1 VIGFHEGASGLSGGF
16 LGVDIFFVLSGFLIT
31 DLLVARYDRTG
42 RLDLAG
48 FWTRRARR
56 LLPALAGMLVVV
68 TAAATVIEPGQEAS
82 LRLALL
88 AAGTYT
94 SNWYQILHHVSYFA
108 AAGQAGAPPP
118 LDHLWSLAIEEQF
131 YLAWP
136 LIVWCVI
143 VRLDARRARVTCALI
158 GAAVS
163 ALVMAIQYTPGG
175 DPSPV
180 YYGTDT
186 HASALLIGAAL
197 ALAWPLRRLAA
208 IPAEHTRRLDMA
220 GIAGLVVLAWAAG
233 HFSGSDQVV
242 YPVGLLLAAFGA
254 AALVAAAAG
263 HGVISALT
271 SWQPLRWVGVRSY
284 GIYLWHWP
292 VIALGTAL
300 VGPDTSSPWLWLA
313 ETGVTIALASASWR
327 FIETPIMRNGLRATV
342 RHWVQLVA
350 EASRRPAAG
359 TRGRAVPVM
368 VAATAAITF
377 VLACYGVARSPAP
390 AAPSGLLRQVANGER
405 VSNASQSTPAAPSA
419 PSAPSASSAP
429 SSSPAAGR
437 APAKATPTPAA
448 CHLGQPRVP
457 GGQVTAVGDS
467 VMLASAAALEA
478 ALPGAYINAKIDRQ
492 IATGLAVIRSLAAAG
507 RLRHVVVVSLGTNG
521 GVSVR
526 QLRQLQRITGPG
538 RELVLV
544 STYGPQAWEHAVNT
558 ALAAAARHGKHT
570 ELADWHQAIAG
581 RTSLLWPDGIH
592 PRPAGARL
600 YARVV
605 LAAIKAGLTTSQ
617 QPSCPPG
624 RTDLPARHVHESRI
638 VALER
643 DRYSGG
649 RAVPVLG
656 NDQVRLASPRRL
668 PLVRILAVK
677 QDHNVAILFDTI
689 VGHEAIGDEV
699 VGALHG
705 GVVDRL
711 RSERFDAD
719 DAVPVEVAAGDLAQ
733 RLAAHCLRAAH
744 QALS

>member
-1 VIGFHEGASGLSGGF
+1 MEPGETTKTRDRAPGLDGVRALAVLTVIGFHEGASGLPGGF

-56 LLPALAGMLVVV
+56 LLPALAVMLVVV
-68 TAAATVIEPGQEAS
+68 TAAAAVIEPGQEAS

-94 SNWYQILHHVSYFA
+94 SNWYQILHHVPYFA

-131 YLAWP
+131 YLVWP

-143 VRLDARRARVTCALI
+143 ARLGTRRARVACALT

-163 ALVMAIQYTPGG
+163 ALVMTIQYTPGG
-175 DPSPV
+175 DPSAV

-197 ALAWPLRRLAA
+197 ALARPLRALTA
-208 IPAEHTRRLDMA
+208 IPAAHSRRLDIG

-233 HFSGSDQVV
+233 HFSGSDPVV
-242 YPVGLLLAAFGA
+242 YPVGLLLAALGA
-254 AALVAAAAG
+254 AGLVAAAAG
-263 HGVISALT
+263 HGVIAAIT
-271 SWQPLRWVGVRSY
+271 SWRPLRWVGVRSY

-300 VGPDTSSPWLWLA
+300 VGPGASSAWLWPV

-327 FIETPIMRNGLRATV
+327 YIETPIMRNGLGATI
-342 RHWVQLVA
+342 RHWIQLVA
-350 EASRRPAAG
+350 AASRRPTAG
-359 TRGRAVPVM
+359 SRGRAIPVT
-368 VAATAAITF
+368 VAAAVAIT
-377 VLACYGVARSPAP
+377 VVVACYGIARPPAP
-390 AAPSGLLRQVANGER
+390 DAPSGLLRQVANGER
-405 VSNASQSTPAAPSA
+405 VSSASQATPSARSAPS
-419 PSAPSASSAP
+419 PSSAPSAS
-429 SSSPAAGR
+429 PAGGR

-448 CHLGQPRVP
+448 CHRGQPRVS

-478 ALPGAYINAKIDRQ
+478 ALPGVYIDAKIDRQ
-492 IATGLAVIRSLAAAG
+492 TPAGLAVIRSLAAAG
-507 RLRHVVVVSLGTNG
+507 RLRHVVVFSLGTNG
-521 GVSVR
+521 SVTVR
-526 QLRQLQRITGPG
+526 QLRQLQRAVGPG

-544 STYGPQAWEHAVNT
+544 STFGPQAWEHAVNT

-605 LAAIKAGLTTSQ
+605 LAAIKAGLASGH
-617 QPSCPPG
+617 QPSCP
-624 RTDLPARHVHESRI
+624 
-638 VALER
+638 
-643 DRYSGG
+643 
-649 RAVPVLG
+649 
-656 NDQVRLASPRRL
+656 ASPNGS
-668 PLVRILAVK
+668 A
-677 QDHNVAILFDTI
+677 
-689 VGHEAIGDEV
+689 
-699 VGALHG
+699 
-705 GVVDRL
+705 
-711 RSERFDAD
+711 
-719 DAVPVEVAAGDLAQ
+719 
-733 RLAAHCLRAAH
+733 
-744 QALS
+744 

>member
-1 VIGFHEGASGLSGGF
+1 MEPGETTKTRDRAPGLDGVRALAVLTVIGFHEGASGLPGGF

-42 RLDLAG
+42 RLDLAS

-56 LLPALAGMLVVV
+56 LLPALAVMLVVV
-68 TAAATVIEPGQEAS
+68 TAAAAVIEPGQEAS

-94 SNWYQILHHVSYFA
+94 SNWYQILHHVPYFA

-131 YLAWP
+131 YLVWP

-143 VRLDARRARVTCALI
+143 ARLGTRRARVACALT

-163 ALVMAIQYTPGG
+163 ALVMTIQYTPGG
-175 DPSPV
+175 DPSAV

-197 ALAWPLRRLAA
+197 ALARPLRALTA
-208 IPAEHTRRLDMA
+208 IPAAHSRRLDIG

-233 HFSGSDQVV
+233 HFSGSDPVV
-242 YPVGLLLAAFGA
+242 YPVGLLLAALGA
-254 AALVAAAAG
+254 AGLVAAAAG
-263 HGVISALT
+263 HGVIAAIT
-271 SWQPLRWVGVRSY
+271 SWRPLRWVGVRSY

-300 VGPDTSSPWLWLA
+300 VGPGTSSAWLWPV

-327 FIETPIMRNGLRATV
+327 YIETPIMRNGLGATI
-342 RHWVQLVA
+342 RHWIQLVA
-350 EASRRPAAG
+350 AASRRPTAG
-359 TRGRAVPVM
+359 SRGRAIPVT
-368 VAATAAITF
+368 VAAAVAIS
-377 VLACYGVARSPAP
+377 VVVACYGIARPPAP
-390 AAPSGLLRQVANGER
+390 DAPSGLLRQVANGER
-405 VSNASQSTPAAPSA
+405 VSSASQATPSARSAPS
-419 PSAPSASSAP
+419 PSSAPSAS
-429 SSSPAAGR
+429 PAGGR

-448 CHLGQPRVP
+448 CHRGKLRVS

-478 ALPGAYINAKIDRQ
+478 ALPGVYIDAKIDRQ
-492 IATGLAVIRSLAAAG
+492 TPAGLALIRSLAAAG
-507 RLRHVVVVSLGTNG
+507 RLRHVVVFSLGTNG
-521 GVSVR
+521 SVTVR
-526 QLRQLQRITGPG
+526 QLRQLQRAVGPG

-544 STYGPQAWEHAVNT
+544 STFGPQAWEHTVNT

-570 ELADWHQAIAG
+570 ELADWHRAIAV

-605 LAAIKAGLTTSQ
+605 LAAIKAGLASGQ

-624 RTDLPARHVHESRI
+624 RTPLFSTAT
-638 VALER
+638 
-643 DRYSGG
+643 
-649 RAVPVLG
+649 VLG
-656 NDQVRLASPRRL
+656 RGN
-668 PLVRILAVK
+668 
-677 QDHNVAILFDTI
+677 
-689 VGHEAIGDEV
+689 
-699 VGALHG
+699 
-705 GVVDRL
+705 
-711 RSERFDAD
+711 
-719 DAVPVEVAAGDLAQ
+719 
-733 RLAAHCLRAAH
+733 
-744 QALS
+744 